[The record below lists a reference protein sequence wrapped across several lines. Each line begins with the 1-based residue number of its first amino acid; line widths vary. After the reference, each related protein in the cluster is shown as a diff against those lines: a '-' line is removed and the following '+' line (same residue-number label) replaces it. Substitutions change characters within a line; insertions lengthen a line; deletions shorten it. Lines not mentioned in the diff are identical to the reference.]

1 MWVGSERSPLCASAN
16 EELGTLADNT
26 PLTGNKVYEVEE
38 EISQDIRQAPP
49 TKFPPTTRVGDVSV
63 QVKVPPQ
70 RKRPPLVM
78 HAGCGELAS
87 SGSDAWRSIPP
98 TRMLIPS
105 EDAASMVRL
114 RTPPGRS
121 AKGRGVMLSSAP
133 PVQPDYVDLTK
144 KVKEGIFEFL
154 YMNRT
159 IMGLDRMVQAF

>member
-1 MWVGSERSPLCASAN
+1 ML
-16 EELGTLADNT
+16 T
-26 PLTGNKVYEVEE
+26 PPGNKVYEVEE
-38 EISQDIRQAPP
+38 EMSKDIRQAPP

-98 TRMLIPS
+98 TRMLIQS
-105 EDAASMVRL
+105 EDAASLVRL
-114 RTPPGRS
+114 GTPLGRS
-121 AKGRGVMLSSAP
+121 AKGRGVMLSSMIPSAP
-133 PVQPDYVDLTK
+133 PAQPDYVDLTK
-144 KVKEGIFEFL
+144 VVQEGIFDFL

-159 IMGLDRMVQAF
+159 IMGLDRMDQAF